1 MFIYFICFLT
11 FMDEIRQVVTNLE
24 LLDLRI
30 YDFMMI
36 WNQYIVNK
44 KRPHI

>member
-24 LLDLRI
+24 LLDLRL
-30 YDFMMI
+30 YDFMI
-36 WNQYIVNK
+36 I
-44 KRPHI
+44 